1 MRLIL
6 RLGITFLLALT
17 LGAIVLLVSGR
28 SPVQIYTLLFQQS
41 LGSLAALTDTLSIA
55 TPLIFTGVATG
66 LAFQAGVFNMGV
78 EGALYLGAFAAA
90 WVGFTF
96 ITLPGWIIII
106 LALLLAGITG
116 GIFCLIPGY
125 FRAYYRVD
133 EVVVT
138 LLLSYAAIDFTSYL
152 VNYPFLAPGA
162 ANNRT
167 PAIALQAHLYQF
179 SASSQLNISLI
190 LALLTALVAA
200 FFLYRTSL
208 GYKFRAAGLNPAFA
222 TTMGFSVPRI
232 ITVAMTLSGLVG
244 GIAGGCLVLGT
255 QYRFIQGISPG
266 YGWDGIVITLL
277 AENNPLGAI
286 LGAVLIAALR
296 VGGTNMQLFTNIPL
310 ELVQIIE
317 AFVIILATVQKLLP
331 VKTK

>member
-1 MRLIL
+1 
-6 RLGITFLLALT
+6 
-17 LGAIVLLVSGR
+17 
-28 SPVQIYTLLFQQS
+28 
-41 LGSLAALTDTLSIA
+41 
-55 TPLIFTGVATG
+55 
-66 LAFQAGVFNMGV
+66 MGV

-96 ITLPGWIIII
+96 IALPGMVIKTF
-106 LALLLAGITG
+106 ALLFAGIMG
-116 GIFCLIPGY
+116 GVFCLIPGY
-125 FRAYYRVD
+125 FRAYYKVD

-167 PAIALQAHLYQF
+167 PAIAPQAHLYQF
-179 SASSQLNISLI
+179 FPSSQLNVSLI
-190 LALLTALVAA
+190 LALIIAIIAA

-208 GYKFRAAGLNPAFA
+208 GYKFRAVGLNPAFA
-222 TTMGFSVPRI
+222 STMGISVPRTI
-232 ITVAMTLSGLVG
+232 VIAMTLSGFVG

-266 YGWDGIVITLL
+266 YGFDGITITLL
-277 AENNPLGAI
+277 ADNNPLGAI
-286 LGAVLIAALR
+286 LGAILIAALR

-310 ELVQIIE
+310 ELVQIVE
-317 AFVIILATVQKLLP
+317 AFVIILATVQRFGPLQLND
-331 VKTK
+331 VV